1 MIKRHLLSTMF
12 ALALASSAHATDIKV
27 INDDAWFAEGPI
39 WYQDKLFY
47 VEYGRGTV
55 DIWDGKKNEIFWKMD
70 GCGPSAVLPT
80 TTGEFVVTCYDN
92 NTIGR
97 ISADGKTLP
106 AYDKDTDGKPFS
118 GPNDFAPDQ
127 DGGIYFTGSGKGG
140 PLIDASAYYIG
151 KDGSVKKVAGDLHN
165 ANGLVMSN
173 DGKILYLVETEDNR
187 IIEFDVQPDHSP
199 SNRRV
204 FSCASTTCS
213 RTSRTSGLTASRW
226 TGPARCISARAA
238 LARCA
243 RQDHRRRHGCEAA
256 AHAFGA
262 IAIHAELRLRTGRE
276 GALCNGAGPDRRRA
290 LARQGLRGSEQV
302 GYSPAVPV
310 PPDRASAAEPI
321 QPMLGKV

>member
-1 MIKRHLLSTMF
+1 MWRAARRRSAPASPKRLEFNERKGKRMTRQHLLGTVL
-12 ALALASSAHATDIKV
+12 ALALTASAHAANVKV

-55 DIWDGKKNEIFWKMD
+55 DVWDGKKNAIFWKMD

-80 TTGEFVVTCYDN
+80 ATGEFVVTCYDN

-97 ISADGKTLP
+97 ISADGQTLP

-118 GPNDFAPDQ
+118 GANDFAPDKE
-127 DGGIYFTGSGKGG
+127 GGIYFTGSGKGG

-173 DGKILYLVETEDNR
+173 DGKMLYLVETEDNR
-187 IIEFDVQPDHSP
+187 IIEFDVGADHSL

-204 FSCASTTCS
+204 FLRLDDLFPNQPHIWPDGIKMDKAGEMYIGQSPRSLDAPGKIIVVDKDAKLL
-213 RTSRTSGLTASRW
+213 RTLSVPSPSM
-226 TGPARCISARAA
+226 PIF
-238 LARCA
+238 
-243 RQDHRRRHGCEAA
+243 
-256 AHAFGA
+256 AFGPDEK
-262 IAIHAELRLRTGRE
+262 ELYVM
-276 GALCNGAGPDRRRA
+276 ALD
-290 LARQGLRGSEQV
+290 QI
-302 GYSPAVPV
+302 
-310 PPDRASAAEPI
+310 DAAPWH
-321 QPMLGKV
+321 GKVYEVPNK